1 MCEKIDKDFPLFM
14 ICTMAS
20 SLLSI
25 TNKTIC
31 LSNSI
36 NIPNDD
42 TIRVISIIGK
52 ARMGKSTFLNA
63 MINQVESNTGVLF
76 ATQSD
81 DNHCTRGIDYYYS
94 KGNSI
99 LFLDCQGLALEDSSH
114 DPLLLLITYLISD
127 VIIFNERM
135 MLQNEAL
142 KLLEPICTFMNYV
155 DIDQVEKPKLVFRIS
170 DADLVKD
177 PEQNLTKVMACY
189 NDQYQSIRDTVTHL
203 FQQPLGIV
211 KTDTLDKNTKKSVQ
225 TGDYESLFKNQNLGF
240 AKAIKQI
247 LETIPSG
254 KPFNQWKVLLVS
266 IVNSLNNNQKIT
278 LDKLDVI
285 TQIATRDMLEWEQN
299 LMVAEP
305 EIFMNIEV
313 DGLQKT
319 YLERVEP
326 RIARKRALMLEFTE
340 QFERL
345 PVSVKLPYEIAL
357 EKRLGDPIR
366 KAVADSARAAEA
378 AISSQFLV
386 AQRNRQFT
394 LTNKEEA
401 FTGRL
406 AQPLDEFDSLRNL
419 LHKYY
424 EPTVQKYEEW
434 MTKQEETIN
443 KTIELAKQREREY
456 CLLLATSFQEAMD
469 NFRRDAQKIVN
480 MNQDSP
486 SGDDMKTIVIT
497 SLSDMI
503 ANLRKQTIE
512 KISGNLKYTP
522 ILIVGEFRDTIL
534 TTTLK
539 ELAESPISVQH
550 TLVSDSWYGFIE
562 SIKKYETLYVDLI
575 KSRFMKIGEDSEAY
589 KQRLEQEVAMM
600 KHESARILADW
611 VKLQKENELYKK
623 QIACLNDMI
632 SEPIPTAPPMALVVE
647 QTKDVPLVNLKCCG
661 WWK

>member
-1 MCEKIDKDFPLFM
+1 M